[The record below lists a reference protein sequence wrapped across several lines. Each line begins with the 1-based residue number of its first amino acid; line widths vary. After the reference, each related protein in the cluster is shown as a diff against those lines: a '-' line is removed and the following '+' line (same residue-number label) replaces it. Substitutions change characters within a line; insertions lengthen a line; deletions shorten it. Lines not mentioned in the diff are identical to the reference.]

1 MNDFEARVHND
12 ETCGDDTGIH
22 FNYSDCQWGNVRP
35 LLIKRSRGE
44 EVCIVGRSSSQPLGI
59 SSVLAQQWYNPYD

>member
-22 FNYSDCQWGNVRP
+22 LNYSDCQWGNVRP
-35 LLIKRSRGE
+35 W
-44 EVCIVGRSSSQPLGI
+44 PT
-59 SSVLAQQWYNPYD
+59 LAF